1 MLLVLP
7 EQIFTKLEIMERTI
21 GYIGLGKMGKAMVT
35 RLLEK
40 SWSVVAYN
48 HSPESVTEVVALGAT
63 GANSIAECV
72 AALPTPRLVWLM
84 VPHSAVDEVLTVL
97 TPLLSPGDTVVD
109 GGNCPYSESRA
120 RAATLKSQGVNFLD
134 IGVSGGPSGARHGAC
149 MMVGGEREIFTK
161 LEQTG
166 FFADTCVESG
176 YAYLGDSGA
185 GHYAKMVHNGIE
197 YGMMQS
203 IAEGFDLLHRTPEF
217 HFDLRQ
223 VAALY
228 SHGSVITSRLV
239 DWLESGYAKHGSDL
253 ESISGSAAASG
264 EGQWTVDTGKRAG
277 VAMPAIQAAL
287 DLRSASQEHP
297 SYQGQVIST
306 LRNEFGGHSA
316 EK

>member
-1 MLLVLP
+1 
-7 EQIFTKLEIMERTI
+7 MERTI
-21 GYIGLGKMGKAMVT
+21 GYIGLGKMGKAMVEN
-35 RLLEK
+35 LLEHD
-40 SWSVVAYN
+40 WQVVAYN
-48 HSPESVTEVVALGAT
+48 HSPQSVAEVASLGAIGVAT
-63 GANSIAECV
+63 IADLV
-72 AALPTPRLVWLM
+72 QNLKSPRLVWLM
-84 VPHSAVDEVLTVL
+84 VPHTAVDEVLYVL
-97 TPLLSPGDTVVD
+97 APLLSPGDTVVD

-149 MMVGGEREIFTK
+149 MMVGGESEVFTK

-166 FFADTCVESG
+166 FFADTCVSGG

-203 IAEGFDLLHRTPEF
+203 IAEGFDLLHHSNEF
-217 HFDLRQ
+217 NFDLRQ

-264 EGQWTVDTGKRAG
+264 EGQWTVDAGRREG

-287 DLRSASQEHP
+287 DLRSASHTKA
-297 SYQGQVIST
+297 SYQGKVIST